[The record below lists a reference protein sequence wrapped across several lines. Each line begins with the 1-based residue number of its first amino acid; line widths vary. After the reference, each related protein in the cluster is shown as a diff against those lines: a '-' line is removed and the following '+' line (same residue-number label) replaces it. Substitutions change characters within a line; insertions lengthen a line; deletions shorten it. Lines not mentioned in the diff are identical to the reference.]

1 MADFPN
7 EIQINPAAIN
17 KLLIGGVV
25 VLLVGFGVTSSF
37 YKVNPGEH
45 AIVLT
50 LGRYI
55 GDPIKEEGLKFKWPF
70 GIDRMTK
77 VEVIKVRKAV
87 FGFDETSGRPR
98 TLAHKE
104 TSQIVTGDLNIANV
118 EWSTQYKVEKAY
130 DYLFKVRNAV
140 DTFRDMNEAVMREAV
155 GDRTINEVL
164 TVGRTEIQ
172 QEVKEKL
179 QALADQ
185 YELGITLTQVILKDV
200 NPPESVKKSWN
211 DVNQAQQEKSSMINK
226 AEAVKNTVIPRAKGE
241 AERTIE
247 NAMGYAIERENNAQ
261 GDADLFKQ
269 VFSAYQKA
277 PEVTRKRIYLETIGK
292 VLASGSPGDQT
303 GSLGG
308 QTGSLD
314 GQTGGPGGQT
324 GGPGGQTGGLGG
336 QGQAGKGGPR
346 KIIMDEDAKGLLP
359 LLNLNQ
365 EGK

>member
-1 MADFPN
+1 MVDFPN
-7 EIQINPAAIN
+7 EIRINPAAIN
-17 KLLIGGVV
+17 KLIIGGVV
-25 VLLVGFGVTSSF
+25 VLLVGFGGMSSF
-37 YKVNPGEH
+37 YKVNPGEP

-55 GDPIKEEGLKFKWPF
+55 GKPVTEEGLKFNWPF
-70 GIDRMTK
+70 GIDQVTK

-98 TLAHKE
+98 TLAHRE

-140 DTFRDMNEAVMREAV
+140 DTFRDMNEAVMREVV

-172 QEVKEKL
+172 QEVKDKL

-185 YELGITLTQVILKDV
+185 YELGIRLTQVILKDV
-200 NPPESVKKSWN
+200 NPPESVKQSWN
-211 DVNQAQQEKSSMINK
+211 DVNKAQQEKSQMINK
-226 AEAVKNTVIPRAKGE
+226 AEAEKNMIIPKAKGE

-247 NAMGYAIERENNAQ
+247 DAMGYAIERENNAQ

-292 VLASGSPGDQT
+292 VLATQQRDDGN
-303 GSLGG
+303 GG
-308 QTGSLD
+308 FVVEQ
-314 GQTGGPGGQT
+314 
-324 GGPGGQTGGLGG
+324 
-336 QGQAGKGGPR
+336 GPR
-346 KIIMDEDAKGLLP
+346 KIIMDEDSKGLLP

-365 EGK
+365 EAK

>member
-1 MADFPN
+1 MAEFPN
-7 EIQINPAAIN
+7 EIRINPAAIN
-17 KLLIGGVV
+17 KLIVSGTS
-25 VLLVGFGVTSSF
+25 VLLLGIGVLTSF

-55 GDPIKEEGLKFKWPF
+55 GKPVIDEGLKFKWPF
-70 GIDRMTK
+70 GIDRVTK
-77 VEVIKVRKAV
+77 VKVDELRKAV
-87 FGFDETSGRPR
+87 FGFDEASGRPR
-98 TLAHKE
+98 TIAHRE

-118 EWSTQYKVEKAY
+118 EWSTQYRVEKAY
-130 DYLFKVRNAV
+130 EYLFKVRSAV
-140 DTFRDMNEAVMREAV
+140 ETFRDMNEAVMREVV

-172 QEVKEKL
+172 LEVKEKL

-185 YELGITLTQVILKDV
+185 YELGIRLTQVILKDV
-200 NPPESVKKSWN
+200 NPPESVKESWS
-211 DVNQAQQEKSSMINK
+211 DVNRAQQEKSSMINK
-226 AEAVKNTVIPRAKGE
+226 AEAEKNTVIPKAKGE

-247 NAMGYAIERENNAQ
+247 DAKGYAIERVNNAQ

-269 VFSAYQKA
+269 VFSAYEKA

-292 VLASGSPGDQT
+292 VLSTQQRDDGN
-303 GSLGG
+303 GG
-308 QTGSLD
+308 FVVEQ
-314 GQTGGPGGQT
+314 
-324 GGPGGQTGGLGG
+324 
-336 QGQAGKGGPR
+336 GPR

-365 EGK
+365 EAK